1 MKKLRKYLETWLNGG
16 KVRGLNVSLLDIT
29 ELYDIYC
36 HLTTGEKPTTI
47 IQNVNNILNDCGIKT
62 KSDGIGWKCV

>member
-29 ELYDIYC
+29 ELYDIYY

-62 KSDGIGWKCV
+62 KSNGIGWKCV

>member
-1 MKKLRKYLETWLNGG
+1 MKKLRKYLEIWLKGG

-29 ELYDIYC
+29 ELYDIYYC
-36 HLTTGEKPTTI
+36 LTTGEKPTTI
-47 IQNVNNILNDCGIKT
+47 IQNVNNILNKCGIKT